1 MVFYIFFIMKEPE
14 LTSTKLNIF
23 KSDDTDEDKE
33 VLNNNNKISYKKRI
47 PYIDCVRIVGMYA
60 IIINNI
66 LIYGGVIK
74 KYKKYNQ
81 LGLMN
86 TFSFWHVNSFALI
99 SGIVGFKTSK
109 YSNLLFLWLCA
120 LFYSIYFHL
129 IFKIFK
135 PITVKDK
142 KIFYNFFPAVF
153 IKYWYFTE
161 YFGMYLFLP
170 LINNGITNINK
181 GDLKLF
187 ILSLIGIFIFWKD
200 FMNNGDPFKMANG
213 YSVLWLLIF
222 YITGTYFGKFKIN
235 VNGNKLFFCLICIIV
250 FSGSTLLCFFLPFYK
265 GKYNTLTIIIK
276 IRQIFS
282 LRINSFPMILQ
293 SISLTL
299 FFSQIKFNKYIGK
312 IITFLGPLTFG
323 VYLIHENEYVR
334 KNIIGNLFSNDS
346 VNLPLKAV
354 IFLLIYRSFLVFLI
368 CSIMDF
374 FRHIIFML
382 FKIKK
387 ICIYLEKK
395 LKKLFN

>member
-1 MVFYIFFIMKEPE
+1 MKEPE
-14 LTSTKLNIF
+14 LTSKKLNID
-23 KSDDTDEDKE
+23 KSDDTDEHKE
-33 VLNNNNKISYKKRI
+33 VLNNNKSSNKERI

-66 LIYGGVIK
+66 LIHGGVMN
-74 KYKKYNQ
+74 KYKKYKQ

-86 TFSFWHVNSFALI
+86 TFCFWHVNSFALI

-120 LFYSIYFHL
+120 LFYSNCFHL

-135 PITVKDK
+135 PIAVKDK
-142 KIFYNFFPAVF
+142 SIFYNFFPVVF

-181 GDLKLF
+181 GELKLF
-187 ILSLIGIFIFWKD
+187 IASLIGVFIIWKD
-200 FMNNGDPFKMANG
+200 YITAGDPFKMASG
-213 YSVLWLLIF
+213 FSVIWLLIF

-235 VNGNKLFFCLICIIV
+235 VNGKCKLFFCLICVIV
-250 FSGSTLLCFFLPFYK
+250 FFGSTLLCYFLPLYK
-265 GKYNTLTIIIK
+265 GKYNTLKIIIK
-276 IRQIFS
+276 IRQIFCF
-282 LRINSFPMILQ
+282 RINSFSMISQ

-334 KNIIGNLFSNDS
+334 KNIIGNLFANDS
-346 VNLPLKAV
+346 INLPLKAV
-354 IFLLIYRSFLVFLI
+354 IFLVIYRTFLIFLI
-368 CSIMDF
+368 CSIMDY

-382 FKIKK
+382 FKIRK

-395 LKKLFN
+395 LK